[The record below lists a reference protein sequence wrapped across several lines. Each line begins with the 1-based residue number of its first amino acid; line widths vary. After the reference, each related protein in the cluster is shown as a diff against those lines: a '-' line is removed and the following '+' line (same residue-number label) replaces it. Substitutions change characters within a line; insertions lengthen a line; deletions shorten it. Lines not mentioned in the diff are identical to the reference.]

1 MSVFCVYIFFVQ
13 VSNTCLIAQPP
24 YHSELDDINDFL
36 FNAFE
41 TLEPQVFDFRTPMMK
56 VEMKC

>member
-1 MSVFCVYIFFVQ
+1 MSVLVYILVE
-13 VSNTCLIAQPP
+13 VANHILIDQH
-24 YHSELDDINDFL
+24 HSELDDIGDFL
-36 FNAFE
+36 YNAFE